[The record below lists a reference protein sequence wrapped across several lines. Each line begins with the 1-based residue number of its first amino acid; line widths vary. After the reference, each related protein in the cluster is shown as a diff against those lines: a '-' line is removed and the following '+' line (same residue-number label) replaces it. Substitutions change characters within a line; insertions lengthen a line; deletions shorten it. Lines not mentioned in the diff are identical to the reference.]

1 MTLSPTRRPSR
12 HASATPPPALFAVVA
27 LFIGLLGGTAL
38 AATPTLS
45 SAITDETGVLAS
57 GTAQIDAA
65 QRRLFDETGV
75 QLYVL
80 FAKTTDGQDIG
91 QYALDVGNAN
101 GLTGTDVLLV
111 VATVDHADW
120 LQTGPDLRGVLSQNE
135 IDAVLRTLENRLKA
149 GDFVGGVVTV
159 ADGLRAALPASGPT
173 AVPATAVPTSNVP
186 PTAVPPT
193 AVPTSDVRP
202 TAAPLPT
209 TVPGAGGGGTDTG
222 GGSPI
227 GLIVV
232 LVILAIVAFV
242 AVRLFRARGEY
253 RERSAQEGLGRQANS
268 MLIETDDAMRA
279 AEQEVGF
286 AEAQFG
292 EAQAAPFKAALD
304 AARQELGAAF
314 SLSQKLDD
322 ETPETPEQRREML
335 QEIIDRCTKAKAI
348 VAEQQASIDN
358 LRELEKNV
366 EQVLKQ
372 TGADADAVE
381 ARMAAAA
388 DTLTRLGRY
397 APASWQPVAGN
408 REAATKKLAAARAA
422 LSSGL
427 AAVTAGKRDEAAVN
441 ARTAQSGVVE
451 AGRLLD
457 GLDQTAQSLDEMAG
471 KLPALLQ
478 HVQTDVSQ
486 AQASVSAGTSPD
498 AKPAV
503 DRAAAALAQANALAA
518 AGAPDVMAAYR
529 QATDASTAID
539 QTLTGIRDTEA
550 AQQRA
555 VASAQG
561 AIQTAE
567 SSIAQASS
575 VIDAFARIPSVGRR
589 ARTRLAEAQ
598 GWLDRANQLLP
609 SDPAGAKQAA
619 QNADQLADEAAS
631 EAQANVGGDT
641 RPPGGWGMA
650 PPRQGDGGGALP
662 FLLGAVLG
670 GIFSGGH
677 SGSGG
682 GGGWG
687 GGGWGGGGGSSGGGR
702 GFGGFGSGGFGG
714 GSGGGGSFGGGGN
727 GGGFGGGRG
736 GGGCW

>member
-1 MTLSPTRRPSR
+1 MTPFLAGLLSWRQRVTQ
-12 HASATPPPALFAVVA
+12 PPALIALIFLVA
-27 LFIGLLGGTAL
+27 LFIGLLGGSVL

-45 SAITDETGVLAS
+45 SAITDETGFLAP
-57 GTAQIDAA
+57 GTTQIEAA
-65 QRRLFDETGV
+65 QQQLFDETGV

-80 FAKTTDGQDIG
+80 FVKTTDGQAIG
-91 QYALDVGNAN
+91 QFALDVGNAN
-101 GLTGTDVLLV
+101 SLTGTDALLV
-111 VATVDHADW
+111 VATLDRTDW
-120 LQTGPDLRGVLSQNE
+120 LQTGPDLRNVLSQNE
-135 IDAVLRTLENRLKA
+135 IDAVLRTLESRLKA
-149 GDFVGGVVTV
+149 GDFVGGVVAV
-159 ADGLRAALPASGPT
+159 ANGLRAALPGTAATPAPT
-173 AVPATAVPTSNVP
+173 IP
-186 PTAVPPT
+186 PGTTQP
-193 AVPTSDVRP
+193 P
-202 TAAPLPT
+202 TAAPLPSL
-209 TVPGAGGGGTDTG
+209 VPVGGSGGTSGD
-222 GGSPI
+222 GGSPL

-253 RERSAQEGLGRQANS
+253 QERATQEGLGRQANS
-268 MLIETDDAMRA
+268 LLIETDDAMRS
-279 AEQEVGF
+279 AEQELGF

-292 EAQAAPFKAALD
+292 EAQAGPFKTALD
-304 AARQELGAAF
+304 AARQELAAAF

-322 ETPETPEQRREML
+322 QTPETPEQRRQML
-335 QEIIDRCTKAKAI
+335 QEIIDRCTKAKSI
-348 VAEQQASIDN
+348 VAEQQASIDQ
-358 LRELEKNV
+358 LRKLEKNV
-366 EQVLKQ
+366 EGVLKQ

-381 ARMAAAA
+381 TRVAASA
-388 DTLTRLGRY
+388 DALTRLGRY

-408 REAATKKLAAARAA
+408 REAATQKLAAARAA

-427 AAVTAGKRDEAAVN
+427 AAVTAGKRDQAAVN
-441 ARTAQSGVVE
+441 ARTAQSAVVE

-486 AQASVSAGTSPD
+486 AQAAITAGTSPD

-503 DRAAAALAQANALAA
+503 DRAAAGLVQASALAT

-539 QTLTGIRDTEA
+539 QTLSGIRDTEA
-550 AQQRA
+550 ARQRA
-555 VASAQG
+555 VASAQA

-575 VIDAFARIPSVGRR
+575 VIDAYARIPSIGRR

-598 GWLDRANQLLP
+598 GWLDRANQLLA

-619 QNADQLADEAAS
+619 QNADQLADQAAA
-631 EAQANVGGDT
+631 EAQTNIGNDT
-641 RPPGGWGMA
+641 RPPSGWGMA
-650 PPRQGDGGGALP
+650 PPSQGNGGGALP

-670 GIFSGGH
+670 GIFSGGR

-682 GGGWG
+682 GGGWS
-687 GGGWGGGGGSSGGGR
+687 GGGGGFGSGGG

-714 GSGGGGSFGGGGN
+714 GGGGGGN
-727 GGGFGGGRG
+727 FGGSGGGGGFGGGRG
-736 GGGCW
+736 GGGSW